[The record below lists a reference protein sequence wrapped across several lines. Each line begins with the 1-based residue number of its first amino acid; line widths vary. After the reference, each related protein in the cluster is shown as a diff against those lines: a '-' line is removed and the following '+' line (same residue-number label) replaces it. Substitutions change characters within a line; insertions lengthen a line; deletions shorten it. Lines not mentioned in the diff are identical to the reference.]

1 MANRIRRLRAQA
13 SDRSNTQRFNALGTL
28 LLLPIILITGVLL
41 AVILSPPFASLG
53 YGVKTLDARLT
64 AAGADFTK
72 IPVFPTR
79 STFYA
84 SDGKTVLATVYLDNR
99 ELVRLDQ
106 VSEPAKQAVLAI
118 EDSGFYS
125 HGAIN
130 WNSMMRALV
139 ENARAGTVVQGG
151 STITQQLVKNS
162 LQNTDTRTFA
172 NKFQELAISLS
183 VEQQYTKDQIFELYL
198 NQIYLGNGVYGIG
211 TAAHFYFHKSA
222 ANLTLTEG
230 AMLAG
235 IVRSPGYYDPIRDP
249 ANMLLRRN
257 DVLNRMLG
265 LGWMSAAD
273 NAAAKVQPLGLAKH
287 IGSIKAPRHPFFVD
301 YVLRQIQDIDPTC
314 NCLDPAFSALGTTY
328 DERHQA
334 LYEGGLRIY
343 TTLDVKW
350 QTAAQAAARRGWAI
364 GVSNPGYIQKPDVA
378 IVSLANSTGAI
389 RTMLSGRDYI
399 KEKHPRDLVTT
410 LHQPGSSFKAYIL
423 ATAFDEGWSPK
434 QEYSATS
441 PFCAPWWIGSG
452 SSPHCVNNAEGSC
465 RCGYVNLYEA
475 TASSINVV
483 FAQLIHDV
491 GPDNVVSVA
500 RSMGVTSL
508 TPADAVYALAVGSV
522 GVSPLEHA
530 SGYQT
535 IANGGVHCTPYSVE
549 SISNVN
555 GVVLQH
561 TPDCHRVLSPDIAA
575 QLTVLLEG
583 VVTGGTGTSANLG
596 YWPTAG
602 KTGTA
607 VLNKDVW
614 FVGFT
619 RQVTTSVWVGFPGNE
634 DPLPNYFGSG
644 CMCFGGWI
652 AAPIWKAYM
661 LKAMAGMPPEA
672 FPPAP
677 PPFGTT
683 SPPPT
688 TKVPDVMGMT
698 QAQAVSA
705 LSQAGFNVAVITVKD
720 LAPKGTVVSQNPAG
734 NSNGVPGSIVTIQV
748 STGVAPMI
756 KIPNVVGMNQANATT
771 ALEGLGFVVT
781 VITTPDP
788 LNVGIVL
795 AESPTA
801 NTKVPTGITITLT
814 VGA

>member
-1 MANRIRRLRAQA
+1 MANRIRPLRASA
-13 SDRSNTQRFNALGTL
+13 SDAYDNQRFNPLATL

-41 AVILSPPFASLG
+41 AVVLFPPFAGIG

-125 HGAIN
+125 HGPIN

-162 LQNTDTRTFA
+162 LQNTSSRTFA
-172 NKFQELAISLS
+172 NKFQELAISLR

-273 NAAAKVQPLGLAKH
+273 NAAAKAQPLGLAKK
-287 IGSIKAPRHPFFVD
+287 IGSLKAPRHPFFVD
-301 YVLRQIQDIDPTC
+301 YVLHKIQDIDPTC
-314 NCLDPAFSALGTTY
+314 NCLDPAFNALGTTY
-328 DERHQA
+328 DLRHQA

-343 TTLDVKW
+343 TTLNVKW
-350 QTAAQAAARRGWAI
+350 QAAAQAAANRPYAI
-364 GVSNPGYIQKPDVA
+364 PVGNPGYAQKPDTS
-378 IVSLANSTGAI
+378 IVSLDNATGAI
-389 RTMLSGRDYI
+389 RTMLSGRNYE
-399 KEKHPRDLVTT
+399 KEKHPRDLATT
-410 LHQPGSSFKAYIL
+410 LHQPGSSFKPYIL
-423 ATAFDEGWSPK
+423 ATAFDEGWSPR
-434 QEYSATS
+434 QLYSARS
-441 PFCAPWWIGSG
+441 PFCATWWIGASG
-452 SSPHCVNNAEGSC
+452 NHCVNNAEGSC
-465 RCGYVNLYEA
+465 ACGYVNLYTA
-475 TASSINVV
+475 TTDSINVV
-483 FAQLIHDV
+483 FVQLIHDV
-491 GPDNVVSVA
+491 GPDNVVRVA

-530 SGYQT
+530 SGIQT
-535 IANGGVHCTPYSVE
+535 IANGGVHCTPYTVE
-549 SISNVN
+549 SISNAD
-555 GVVLQH
+555 GVVLH
-561 TPDCHRVLSPDIAA
+561 HAPDCHRVLTADIAD
-575 QLTVLLEG
+575 QITVMLQG
-583 VVTGGTGTSANLG
+583 VVSGGTGTAANL
-596 YWPTAG
+596 YKWPTAG

-619 RQVTTSVWVGFPGNE
+619 KQVTTSVWVGFPGNE
-634 DPLPNYFGSG
+634 EPLTNYFAYAP
-644 CMCFGGWI
+644 FGGTVS
-652 AAPIWKAYM
+652 APIWKAYM
-661 LKAMAGMPPEA
+661 LNVMAGMPSEG
-672 FPPAP
+672 FPAP
-677 PPFGTT
+677 PPVFGTV

-688 TKVPDVMGMT
+688 VTVPNVVGMS
-698 QAQAVSA
+698 QAQASSTLTA
-705 LSQAGFNVAVITVKD
+705 AGFGVAVVMIKD
-720 LAPKGTVVSQNPAG
+720 LAAKGTVVWQNPTA
-734 NSNGVPGSIVTIQV
+734 NSKGIPGSVVTIQV
-748 STGVAPMI
+748 STGVARLNNV
-756 KIPNVVGMNQANATT
+756 PNVVGMKQADATA
-771 ALEGLGFVVT
+771 ALEQLGFVVAVVT
-781 VITTPDP
+781 APDP
-788 LNVGIVL
+788 LNKGIVIMQ
-795 AESPTA
+795 SPTA
-801 NTKVPTGITITLT
+801 NSRVPQGTTVTIT